1 MFSFNFKKFFK
12 PIVLVAIVLGL
23 IFLNFLGALDLP
35 KDFFYKVISPVQGC
49 VYKVGLSIDDFVS
62 WVCFAKRVYHENQ
75 SLRLENLKLKGEVT
89 RLKELEKENIF
100 LKKQLNIERK
110 EEQKLIFSK
119 VIGYGPQSLN
129 RFILIDKGV
138 SDGVKENM
146 PVIIGG
152 NILIG
157 KTRKCFSHSC
167 EVILIIDPSSKVSVM
182 TQESRTPALLRG
194 DGAKLF
200 LDLVPVKEKVSKNE
214 TVITSGLDSVFPRG
228 LLVGKIEN
236 IFSSHTRVFQQ
247 IEVSSPVCFYK
258 LENVFV
264 IIPSS

>member
-1 MFSFNFKKFFK
+1 
-12 PIVLVAIVLGL
+12 
-23 IFLNFLGALDLP
+23 
-35 KDFFYKVISPVQGC
+35 
-49 VYKVGLSIDDFVS
+49 
-62 WVCFAKRVYHENQ
+62 
-75 SLRLENLKLKGEVT
+75 
-89 RLKELEKENIF
+89 
-100 LKKQLNIERK
+100 
-110 EEQKLIFSK
+110 
-119 VIGYGPQSLN
+119 
-129 RFILIDKGV
+129 
-138 SDGVKENM
+138 
-146 PVIIGG
+146 
-152 NILIG
+152 
-157 KTRKCFSHSC
+157 
-167 EVILIIDPSSKVSVM
+167 M